1 MKINKKLIHI
11 TLGIV
16 ISGAA
21 LYYTFSGIN
30 WKVFLSQLKQINLFW
45 YASGCIMAII
55 AIFLRAVRWKLL
67 LKPMRSFKVIPLFKG
82 TIVGFFGNYVLP
94 IRMGEILRAYITGKF
109 TNYSGTKLF
118 PTIIAERFIDMIA
131 FFVFILIAS
140 IFVPFGDQ
148 LKFLKSIIPIFIGAL
163 FLVSI
168 IYYKYKEKIQEHFDS
183 KDNIFHN
190 FLSKLNVGFSSLFE
204 VKRPLIIFILSLLI
218 WLFYGSL
225 FYFGLMAFSIESA
238 INIALFLLV
247 TTTFAISIPA
257 APGNIGTY
265 HSAVIITLS
274 MFGIEKSVSS
284 PISVM
289 LHLIGL
295 VPVLTLGLIFY
306 LESHTKFKEIKEQE
320 IEQE

>member
-11 TLGIV
+11 TLGIL

-21 LYYTFSGIN
+21 LYYTFSGID
-30 WKVFLSQLKQINLFW
+30 WQIFLSQIKQINLFW
-45 YASGCIMAII
+45 YISGCIVAII

-67 LKPMRSFKVIPLFKG
+67 LKPIRSFKVIPLFKG

-140 IFVPFGDQ
+140 IFVPFGEQ
-148 LKFLKSIIPIFIGAL
+148 LNFLKTIIPIFIGAL
-163 FLVSI
+163 FLISI

-183 KDNIFHN
+183 KNNIFHN
-190 FLSKLNVGFSSLFE
+190 FLSKLNVGFSSLFK
-204 VKRPLIIFILSLLI
+204 VKRPLLIFILSLLI
-218 WLFYGSL
+218 WLVYGSL
-225 FYFGLMAFSIESA
+225 FYCGLMAFSVASA
-238 INIALFLLV
+238 IKIALFLLV

-295 VPVLTLGLIFY
+295 IPVVILGFIFY
-306 LESHTKFKEIKEQE
+306 LESHIKYKEIKKQE
-320 IEQE
+320 IKQ